1 MVKSDDQYK
10 EALKRKT
17 VDEQMRREHRIAG
30 SMAVMGISNLHSGA
44 ALALAGSDAAAAA
57 AIMRWDLI
65 NPWARFYELNS
76 THPLTALRAT
86 LIRTCPRPAAELG
99 VRRLR
104 NFHLVC

>member
-1 MVKSDDQYK
+1 MMANTK
-10 EALKRKT
+10 EALRLKT

-30 SMAVMGISNLHSGA
+30 SMAVMGISNLHYGA
-44 ALALAGSDAAAAA
+44 ALARAGSDAAA

-99 VRRLR
+99 ARRLR

>member
-1 MVKSDDQYK
+1 MANTK
-10 EALKRKT
+10 EALRRKT

-30 SMAVMGISNLHSGA
+30 SMAVMGFCNLPSGA
-44 ALALAGSDAAAAA
+44 AVPLARSAAAAAAAA

-76 THPLTALRAT
+76 THPLAALRAT

-99 VRRLR
+99 ARRL
-104 NFHLVC
+104 